1 VSDQQDENSY
11 IMTKTVFAGKKVKE
25 LTLSNSFPLLTAF
38 QAIFPGLPENF
49 FVGDCPRNTGN
60 RYSQ

>member
-1 VSDQQDENSY
+1 
-11 IMTKTVFAGKKVKE
+11 MTETVFAGKKVKE
-25 LTLSNSFPLLTAF
+25 LTLSNSFPVLTAF

-49 FVGDCPRNTGN
+49 FVGDCPRNAGD